1 MSAYLLGNLIGR
13 FALSYAV
20 IWLVMWL
27 MLARLN
33 WRDAFRR
40 TNHWSGLVAAT
51 TLFLIGMTLTA
62 TAAERVG
69 RPMLIHRV
77 AELGLEIWTEQ
88 DPQWETHLHRANGA
102 TTFSAE
108 TSALTYPPAHMSW
121 TTVPELRFAEHDIET
136 AARGA
141 LHQVA
146 ANFRVRLPDRISM
159 KPRQYGDLIGFESVF
174 EAESERVP
182 IDVRAFCGHRPG
194 KPAVVMQVSTLRNK
208 LPHLHEH
215 VRRSWSH
222 VRYLQ

>member
-13 FALSYAV
+13 FVLSYAV

-27 MLARLN
+27 MLAKLN

-40 TNHWSGLVAAT
+40 TNHWSGLVATT

-88 DPQWETHLHRANGA
+88 DPQWETHLHAANGA

-108 TSALTYPPAHMSW
+108 TPALTYPPAHMSW
-121 TTVPELRFAEHDIET
+121 TTVPQLNFTKRDIET

-146 ANFRVRLPDRISM
+146 ANLGVRFPDRISI
-159 KPRQYGDLIGFESVF
+159 KPRQYGDLTGFESVF
-174 EAESERVP
+174 QAESERVP
-182 IDVRAFCGHRPG
+182 IDVRAFCGHRAG

-208 LPHLHEH
+208 LPHLNEH
-215 VRRSWSH
+215 LRRSWSH
-222 VRYLQ
+222 VRYLK

>member
-1 MSAYLLGNLIGR
+1 MSAYLLGNLTGR
-13 FALSYAV
+13 FVLSYAV

-40 TNHWSGLVAAT
+40 TNHWSGLVATT

-77 AELGLEIWTEQ
+77 AELGLEIWTEH
-88 DPQWETHLHRANGA
+88 DPQWETHLHEANGA

-108 TSALTYPPAHMSW
+108 TPALTYPPAHMSW
-121 TTVPELRFAEHDIET
+121 TTVPQLNFTERDIET

-146 ANFRVRLPDRISM
+146 ANLGVRFPDRISI
-159 KPRQYGDLIGFESVF
+159 KPRQYGDLTGFESVF
-174 EAESERVP
+174 QAESERVP
-182 IDVRAFCGHRPG
+182 IDVRAFCGHRAG

-208 LPHLHEH
+208 LPDLNEHL
-215 VRRSWSH
+215 RRSWSH
-222 VRYLQ
+222 VRYLK